1 MSIPEPHGRTGF
13 SRRFGRAALSAVL
26 LAAALLLA
34 PGTARAQTPS
44 DPRNQCGAL
53 ASGAAACS
61 NQAYASGIRYDA
73 ADGWSNGVAGPVTL
87 TVTGGSATAISA
99 PAPPNTWTNA
109 AIVIRTAAQGSGD
122 SASRAVTL
130 RVGDGSNDVTITERA
145 TQMNHGVQVHQ
156 FGKAADST
164 TVTLGSGVN
173 IGTASN
179 PMKRYGVFVLT
190 IESDNTGDHSISSA
204 ATIHSTEFGILMDA
218 RGSGDTSVTNSG
230 SITTAQTGGTSW
242 HKSGIRVL
250 DWSGGRGDDR
260 TADTTTTVTNSGSIA
275 TSAGSARGIQVDA
288 DGLGLYRIVNSGTI
302 RTASAAD
309 AEGIHVDAR
318 HHAGAADSRAVS
330 VEHSGDITTSGT
342 SSHGVEIYG
351 GMGRGSLSVESSGD
365 ITTSGHGAH
374 GIHVSHDS
382 TEGGGAIR
390 VAATEG
396 EITTAEGG
404 AHGIHVSVGAMNMSG
419 AEIVN
424 AADIDVGAAN
434 GIHVWNGGAG
444 DFRIEN
450 AGTITAS
457 NGAGI
462 FSEDD
467 GAGDVTIVNRGD
479 VTGPGGVWARKEGD
493 DAGDVLVRQEAGEIR
508 GSRLAAI
515 HAEIGRW
522 RNEDS
527 ADSPAPENE
536 ATARVE
542 VAGGSVKA
550 PESLGRPAVEVINN
564 EGGSA
569 EASVS
574 KGATLTAMHNAGL
587 WAYLSDRRNAKGRI
601 RIEQGGAITAPQGV
615 YATVPHANA
624 RTGAAADEPLIDVV
638 WTGSFTLPE
647 GRTGG
652 VPANSVAHAIEFA
665 QEFQA
670 GEVMRSAKGL
680 AGIDAEVLSWRILN
694 RVAGA
699 GDDPGEIGSA
709 AQQTALLDVA
719 STDAAVKARAEA
731 IVARFRAVLT
741 DRRLGAIPGRDDIDA
756 DGDGAYSD
764 QEIIAY
770 LGEFASGRLT
780 ILRDVLRRHLSEQEA
795 AVLRA
800 LATGG
805 DVDAALEG
813 VTGAS
818 DAWKS
823 EVRALRSRFNT
834 GDIRVAV
841 NGGSIDGGG
850 GDGVRAFYGTQHDS
864 NGGITVTIAEGATV
878 KGALAGVYVAG
889 AGMDSEG
896 ILDQHVMVRG
906 EVTGGSDAAVHLG
919 GGGRLTVYRTGV
931 LVAGS
936 SGRAILVN
944 DPGPAVIII
953 HGTVRG
959 ASGADAAVRL
969 TGGGTVTIGLAGRV
983 EANGADAAIRG
994 DAATT
999 LELRGTSATQ
1009 QAARAAL
1016 QRVSGGIRGVSRVRV
1031 VEVDEAGRATGFFA
1045 EAPVDGDAENSSLFD
1060 VSELPVGG
1068 FDCSIAQDGR
1078 CELYEALPSFLLAM
1092 TRTPTFSERMSA
1104 PRGADGAWARVEA
1117 ASGEW
1122 TADKAISTRELGYD
1136 YDVAGG
1142 RAGVDFRGAGAI
1154 LGLSAHLLRGKAK
1167 MSGVGETLVTGIGA
1181 GASATWLWGGFHLDV
1196 SGQATWFDAEFESSA
1211 SGALEKDASG
1221 KGLAFGVEVGRRSSL
1236 MGGRL
1241 AVTPTLGLVWSNADL
1256 NAFTDSVGSAARVS
1270 VEKARSVKA
1279 RAGFTLEKGEAG
1291 RTLFFSAGLVRELS
1305 DETSVGIDDVELKTA
1320 VQPSAVR
1327 LGLGG
1332 ALPLGRNGTLTL
1344 SGHYESSG
1352 SEASEYGGSASL
1364 KVSF

>member
-1 MSIPEPHGRTGF
+1 MSIPERPGRTGF
-13 SRRFGRAALSAVL
+13 FRRFGRAALSAAL

-61 NQAYASGIRYDA
+61 NQAYASGIRYDV
-73 ADGWSNGVAGPVTL
+73 ADGWGDGVAGPVTL

-99 PAPPNTWTNA
+99 PAPPNSWTNA

-130 RVGDGSNDVTITERA
+130 RVGDGSNDVTITEHA

-242 HKSGIRVL
+242 LKSGIRVL

-318 HHAGAADSRAVS
+318 HHAGAADARAVS

-342 SSHGVEIYG
+342 ASHGVEIYG

-365 ITTSGHGAH
+365 ITTSGHGAR
-374 GIHVSHDS
+374 GIHVAHDS

-390 VAATEG
+390 IAATEG

-450 AGTITAS
+450 AGTITAL
-457 NGAGI
+457 NGVGI

-479 VTGPGGVWARKEGD
+479 VTGPGGVWARKEGAG
-493 DAGDVLVRQEAGEIR
+493 AGDVLVRQEAGEIR
-508 GSRLAAI
+508 GNRLAAI

-550 PESLGRPAVEVINN
+550 PESLSRPAVEVINN

-601 RIEQGGAITAPQGV
+601 RIEQGGAITALQGV

-652 VPANSVAHAIEFA
+652 APANGVAHAIEFA

-699 GDDPGEIGSA
+699 GDDPGEIRSA
-709 AQQTALLDVA
+709 AQRTALLDIA

-770 LGEFASGRLT
+770 LGESASGRLT

-864 NGGITVTIAEGATV
+864 NGGIRVTIAEGAIV

-896 ILDQHVMVRG
+896 ILDQHVMVHG

-953 HGTVRG
+953 HGAVRG

-1344 SGHYESSG
+1344 SGHYEASG

>member
-1 MSIPEPHGRTGF
+1 MSIPERPGRTGF
-13 SRRFGRAALSAVL
+13 FRRFGRAALSAVL

-61 NQAYASGIRYDA
+61 NQAYASGIRYDV

-122 SASRAVTL
+122 STSRAVTL
-130 RVGDGSNDVTITERA
+130 TVGDGSNDVTITEHA

-230 SITTAQTGGTSW
+230 SITTAQTGGTVW
-242 HKSGIRVL
+242 HKSGIQVL

-275 TSAGSARGIQVDA
+275 TSAGPARGIHVDA

-302 RTASAAD
+302 RTSGANG
-309 AEGIHVDAR
+309 EGIYVDAR

-330 VEHSGDITTSGT
+330 VEHSGDITTAGIGG
-342 SSHGVEIYG
+342 HGIFVASRDG
-351 GMGRGSLSVESSGD
+351 NGNVSVESSGD
-365 ITTSGHGAH
+365 ITTPATNAN
-374 GIHVSHDS
+374 GIYVADESAS
-382 TEGGGAIR
+382 GGGAIR
-390 VAATEG
+390 IAATDG
-396 EITTAEGG
+396 EITAGYY
-404 AHGIHVSVGAMNMSG
+404 GIHLSVGATSES
-419 AEIVN
+419 ASEIVN
-424 AADIDVGAAN
+424 AADIDAGVN
-434 GIHVWNGGAG
+434 GIRVWNGGAG
-444 DFRIEN
+444 DVRAEN

-457 NGAGI
+457 DGYGI

-479 VTGPGGVWARKEGD
+479 VTGPGGVWARKEGA

-508 GSRLAAI
+508 GSRVAAI

-652 VPANSVAHAIEFA
+652 VPANGVAHAIEFA

-864 NGGITVTIAEGATV
+864 NGGIRVTIAEGATV

-969 TGGGTVTIGLAGRV
+969 TGGGTVTIGLEGRV

-1016 QRVSGGIRGVSRVRV
+1016 SRVSGGIRGVSRVRV